1 MRRYTIGILAGM
13 GVFLG
18 AALAV
23 EAQGITITGT
33 GPLAVYHTDSQSTY
47 TATVTYT
54 GNFNF
59 KLWVFRNGVQKYVS
73 LQYMYSSPGVFN
85 LSQLVTGM
93 NTWGMVA
100 GDTLKYRGKAWV
112 SGSSDIDD
120 WFVTV
125 SQGTSKL
132 IPDKDRPLLPYRE
145 ELLAEVVRREE
156 REWA

>member
-1 MRRYTIGILAGM
+1 MRRYAIGIMAGM

-18 AALAV
+18 AAVAA
-23 EAQGITITGT
+23 EAQITITGT

-47 TATVTYT
+47 TATVTWT
-54 GNFNF
+54 GSFYF
-59 KLWVFRNGVQKYVS
+59 KLWVYRNGVQKYVS
-73 LQYMYSSPGVFN
+73 SQYQYSSPGVYN
-85 LSQLVTGM
+85 LSQLVSGM

-100 GDTLKYRGKAWV
+100 GDTLKYRGKAWWGT
-112 SGSSDIDD
+112 STDLDD

-132 IPDKDRPLLPYRE
+132 MPGKDGPILPYRE
-145 ELLAEVVRREE
+145 ELLAEITRREE